1 MRHWILENCNVGLIK
16 KSINAEQAIK
26 RKQDC
31 QLTTYR
37 DIAIL
42 NSKQT
47 LLSVKNLSVSF
58 NTQNGLVNIIDN
70 ISYDIYPGENL
81 AIVGESGSGKS
92 VAALSILRLHDEA
105 NTVYSDGNIDFQ
117 GKNLLTL
124 DDEIKKVRG
133 KNISMIFQEPMT
145 SLNPVYT
152 VGQQIEE
159 VLVLHEN
166 LTKTERRRRVVE
178 LLDRV
183 GIRQPEQKVNV
194 FPHALSGGQ
203 RQRVMIAM
211 ALACNPALLIA
222 DEPTTA
228 LDVTIQQQI
237 LDLLKEIQR
246 DTGMSV
252 LLITHD
258 LNLVRKFAHR
268 VCVMQHG
275 KIVESNETDKLF
287 VKPEHDYTRFL
298 LDSEPDKKIATVQAT
313 TEVIMSADN
322 LRCFFP
328 VYKGFFKRK
337 VDEIRAVDDVT
348 LSLCS
353 GETLGIVGESGSG
366 KTTLGL
372 ALFRLLASQGDIYFK
387 QQNVS
392 QFNEK
397 RMRPLRRHFQIV
409 FQDPFSS
416 LSPRMTVQQIIEEG
430 LKLHFPRLNVSQ
442 RQQKIID
449 VLREVGLDEDVLW
462 RYPHEFS
469 GGQRQRIAI
478 ARTVVLEPD
487 VILLDEPTSALDV
500 SVQKQVLG
508 LLAQLQEKRQLSYLF
523 ISHDLRVIRAMAH
536 RVIVIRHGKVVEQ
549 GNVEE
554 VFNNPSNEYTRAL
567 AVASLYR

>member
-1 MRHWILENCNVGLIK
+1 MQEQLSDTPSMEIK
-16 KSINAEQAIK
+16 SESNM
-26 RKQDC
+26 
-31 QLTTYR
+31 
-37 DIAIL
+37 
-42 NSKQT
+42 KQT
-47 LLSVKNLSVSF
+47 LLSVKDLSVSF
-58 NTQNGLVNIIDN
+58 NTQNGLVKIIDD
-70 ISYDIYPGENL
+70 ISFDIYAGENL

-92 VAALSILRLHDEA
+92 VTALSLLRLHDEV
-105 NTVYSDGNIDFQ
+105 NTVYSNGNIDFQ
-117 GKNLLTL
+117 QKNLLKL
-124 DDEIKKVRG
+124 DDDGIRKIRG

-145 SLNPVYT
+145 SLNPVFT
-152 VGQQIEE
+152 IGQQIEE
-159 VLVLHEN
+159 VLTLHQDLNKVE
-166 LTKTERRRRVVE
+166 KQKRVIE
-178 LLDRV
+178 LLDQV

-211 ALACNPALLIA
+211 ALACSPDLLIA

-237 LDLLKEIQR
+237 LDLLSEIQQK
-246 DTGMSV
+246 TGMSV

-258 LNLVRKFAHR
+258 LNLVRRFANR
-268 VCVMQHG
+268 VFVMQDG

-287 VKPEHDYTRFL
+287 DQPQHDYTKFL
-298 LDSEPDKKIATVQAT
+298 LDSEPDQKIATLEAGS
-313 TEVIMSADN
+313 EVVIRIEN
-322 LRCFFP
+322 LRCYFP

-337 VDEIRAVDDVT
+337 VDEVKAVDDIT

-372 ALFRLLASQGDIYFK
+372 AMFRLLASQGEIYFK
-387 QQNVS
+387 NKNVS
-392 QFNEK
+392 QFSET

-430 LKLHFPRLNVSQ
+430 LKLHFPELGAGQRLA
-442 RQQKIID
+442 KIID
-449 VLREVGLDEDVLW
+449 ILHEVGLDEEVLW

-487 VILLDEPTSALDV
+487 VILLDEPTSSLDV

-508 LLAQLQEKRQLSYLF
+508 LLAQLQEKHQLSYLF
-523 ISHDLRVIRAMAH
+523 ISHDLRVVRAMSH
-536 RVIVIRHGKVVEQ
+536 RVIIMREGKVVEL
-549 GNVEE
+549 GDVED
-554 VFNNPSNEYTRAL
+554 VFNNPQHDYTREL
-567 AVASLYR
+567 AAASLYH